1 MAEPDKAMTLAS
13 QFEEEEAYEE
23 TLKSFDVPYHVLW
36 NEEAWWTF
44 HAAARLIY
52 HMIATSR
59 GRAERSLRELC
70 AKGDIRSIRYD
81 DRYADMGMEELIEEP
96 ELIRPSEWLGTEL
109 DLTAKYP
116 DSVAVSVQDLLIWT
130 LEQPNKRP
138 KGNDREITAAEY
150 LVLKQQQKPEE
161 QDQPIKG
168 RVSRKR
174 ALVDKAINALWQGGV
189 PGTVSNSILVHHVG
203 NWLTDYC
210 KRENSPKPEISGD
223 TILRAAGRK

>member
-1 MAEPDKAMTLAS
+1 MAEP
-13 QFEEEEAYEE
+13 EEAKTEEQEEREAYEE
-23 TLKSFDVPYHVLW
+23 QLKSFDVPYHVLW

-52 HMIATSR
+52 HMIETSR
-59 GRAERSLRELC
+59 GVAERTLRELC

-81 DRYADMGMEELIEEP
+81 DAYTDPDMEEFAVEP
-96 ELIRPSEWLGTEL
+96 EFIRPSEWLGKEL
-109 DLTAKYP
+109 DLEAKYP
-116 DSVAVSVQDLLIWT
+116 HVIAVSQDDVLYWIDK
-130 LEQPNKRP
+130 QPNKRLNERP
-138 KGNDREITAAEY
+138 KTGQRLTLAEFIASSRERQPQTN
-150 LVLKQQQKPEE
+150 P
-161 QDQPIKG
+161 PIKE
-168 RVSRKR
+168 RMSRKR

-203 NWLTDYC
+203 NWLTDHC

>member
-1 MAEPDKAMTLAS
+1 MAEP
-13 QFEEEEAYEE
+13 EEVKTEEQEAYEE
-23 TLKSFDVPYHVLW
+23 KLKSFDVSYHVLW

-52 HMIATSR
+52 HMIETSR
-59 GRAERSLRELC
+59 GVAERTLRELC
-70 AKGDIRSIRYD
+70 GKGDVRSIRYED
-81 DRYADMGMEELIEEP
+81 VYGDLGMEELLEEP
-96 ELIRPSEWLGTEL
+96 EFIRPSEWLGKEP
-109 DLTAKYP
+109 DLEAEYP
-116 DSVAVSVQDLLIWT
+116 DSVGVSVSDLLIWIG
-130 LEQPNKRP
+130 EQPNMRP
-138 KGNDREITAAEY
+138 KGDREMTVGEY
-150 LVLKQQQKPEE
+150 LVWKRQQKPEE

-189 PGTVSNSILVHHVG
+189 PGTLPNSVLVQHVG

-210 KRENSPKPEISGD
+210 KRDNSPKPEISGD